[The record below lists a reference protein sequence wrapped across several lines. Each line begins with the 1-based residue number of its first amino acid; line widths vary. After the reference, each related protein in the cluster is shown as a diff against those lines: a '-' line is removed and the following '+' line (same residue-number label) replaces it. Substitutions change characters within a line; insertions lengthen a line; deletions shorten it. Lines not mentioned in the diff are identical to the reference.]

1 MRLYRLYV
9 IDDNSQDFTVV
20 SVYSLNDLF
29 QIGICCGIVFD
40 NQHNSVRLLN
50 QRKRVNYNTY
60 GRSVKNNIIKVLF
73 KERSSEGLGGIAP
86 YVIAERLLILVLRIT
101 SSFEHS
107 PLR

>member
-60 GRSVKNNIIKVLF
+60 GRSVK
-73 KERSSEGLGGIAP
+73 GIAP